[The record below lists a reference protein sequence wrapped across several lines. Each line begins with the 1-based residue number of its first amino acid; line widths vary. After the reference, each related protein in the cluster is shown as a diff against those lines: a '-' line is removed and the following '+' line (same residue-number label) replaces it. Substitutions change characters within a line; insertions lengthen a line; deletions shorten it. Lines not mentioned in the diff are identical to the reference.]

1 MNGPTWT
8 THDRL
13 AIALLALTFWTAGCS
28 HDGSPAA
35 AIGEPGTPIPGLDPT
50 SLGRF
55 NAGHAL
61 FNKVFTPEE
70 GLGPT
75 FNENQCSACHTSPA
89 SGGVGGERVLKAT
102 LFDETGSCD
111 QLTGQ
116 GGENIRR
123 KVTRPGTAAGVA
135 REAVP
140 QGATPGR
147 FTAPALYGRGLVEA
161 IPDSVLLALADPE
174 DADGDGVS
182 GRVGRSADGRV
193 ARFGR
198 KADVATLREFVA
210 GAAHLEMGLT
220 SAAHT
225 LDLAHGQPVP
235 SGADRTTDPELANDV
250 IDLLTDYV
258 RFLAPPGQG
267 SPPAPWAEADVA
279 RGEQSFLA
287 SGCAGCHVPRLTTG
301 ASPVPQLRNRKI
313 VLYSDL
319 LLHDMGPALADVC
332 GPAASPSEVRTE
344 PLLGLRYRER
354 LMHDGRVTHIEDA
367 IRLHDGESR
376 SALEAFLRLSPRAQ
390 AELVAFLQTL

>member
-1 MNGPTWT
+1 MNGPT
-8 THDRL
+8 RSNPGL
-13 AIALLALTFWTAGCS
+13 PVSAFLALILWTAGCS
-28 HDGSPAA
+28 PNSSPAA
-35 AIGEPGTPIPGLDPT
+35 ATAEPGAPIPDLDPV

-70 GLGPT
+70 GLGPA

-102 LFDETGSCD
+102 RFDEAGRCD
-111 QLTGQ
+111 PLTGQ

-123 KVTRPGTAAGVA
+123 KVTRPGTAAGLA

-182 GRVGRSADGRV
+182 GRIGRSADGRV

-210 GAAHLEMGLT
+210 AAAHLEMGLT
-220 SAAHT
+220 NTAHS
-225 LDLAHGQPVP
+225 LDQAHGQPVP
-235 SGADRTTDPELANDV
+235 AGADLATDPELADDV
-250 IDLLTDYV
+250 IGLLTDYV
-258 RFLAPPGQG
+258 RLLAPPGRG
-267 SPPAPWAEADVA
+267 PPPAPWTEADVA

-301 ASPVPQLRNRKI
+301 ASSVPQLRDRTI

-332 GPAASPSEVRTE
+332 GPAATPTEVRTE
-344 PLLGLRYRER
+344 PLLGLRYREL

-390 AELVAFLQTL
+390 AELVAFLRTL